1 MQTSVVKIGPV
12 TRRTLIRMI
21 RISVVD
27 QSFLINDI
35 RVAFPPHL

>member
-35 RVAFPPHL
+35 RVGFPPHL